1 MTEGRARRSAIVTGA
16 GGGIGAAVTT
26 LFLRSG
32 IDTLALDQNGEALTA
47 LTTACADGEARLL
60 THCADVTDPQCAS
73 AAVSKATADFGD
85 IDILV
90 NVAGGAGP
98 TRVRDI
104 DQIDL
109 DVWDHVM
116 NINLRSTFL
125 FSRAVVPVMRE
136 RKFGRIINFSSVTA
150 CGETGR
156 LTTVTARLPYATVKA
171 ALIGFTRQLA
181 KDLGGHG
188 ITVNAL
194 MPGLIVGERGTRIRD
209 KFESLPEADR
219 EWMVA
224 RWPMGR
230 PGSPDEVAT
239 AVAFLASDAA
249 SYISGVSLPID
260 GAFL

>member
-1 MTEGRARRSAIVTGA
+1 MTELGRRRTAIVTGA
-16 GGGIGAAVTT
+16 AGGIGAAVISR
-26 LFLRSG
+26 FLRAG
-32 IDTLALDQNGEALTA
+32 IDTIAMDRNADALADLATDTA
-47 LTTACADGEARLL
+47 GDGARLL
-60 THCADVTDPQCAS
+60 TRNADVTVPESAS
-73 AAVSKATADFGD
+73 DAVSQALAEFGGV
-85 IDILV
+85 DILV

-104 DQIDL
+104 EQIDL
-109 DVWDHVM
+109 AVWDHVM
-116 NINLRSTFL
+116 DINLKSTFL
-125 FSRAVVPVMRE
+125 FSRAVVPAMRE

-171 ALIGFTRQLA
+171 AVIGFTRQLA
-181 KDLGGHG
+181 KDLGEHG

-209 KFESLPEADR
+209 KFESLPDADR
-219 EWMVA
+219 EWMYI

-230 PGSPDEVAT
+230 PGSPDEVAA
-239 AVAFLASDAA
+239 AVEFLASDGA

>member
-1 MTEGRARRSAIVTGA
+1 MTERRVQRSAIITGA
-16 GGGIGAAVTT
+16 GGGIGAAVVA
-26 LFLRSG
+26 LFLRNG
-32 IDTLALDQNGEALTA
+32 INTLALDQNAEALTA
-47 LTTACADGEARLL
+47 LASANPAGGARLL
-60 THCADVTDPQCAS
+60 TQRANVTDPASAS
-73 AAVSKATADFGD
+73 AAVSQATAQFGG

-104 DQIDL
+104 DQMDL

-116 NINLRSTFL
+116 DINLRSTFL

-171 ALIGFTRQLA
+171 ALLGFTRQLA
-181 KDLGGHG
+181 KDLGEHG

-209 KFESLPEADR
+209 KFENLPDADR

-230 PGSPDEVAT
+230 PGSPDEVAA

-249 SYISGVSLPID
+249 SYISGIGLPID